1 MVQTRVFYALKP
13 LLPRRLQIELRR
25 RMVLHGKAIYAATW
39 PIDKAAARPP
49 ARWGGWPGGKRFA
62 LVLTHDVEHFFGQRK
77 CLALARL
84 EEVRGFRSSFNFV
97 PERYPVLAEVHKS
110 LRSMGFEIG
119 VHDFNHDGKLF
130 MSERLFDLRA
140 RLINRYLAQWSATGF
155 RSAAMHHNLEW
166 IGRLDIEYDCST
178 FDTDPFEPQPDGV
191 RTIFP
196 FHVRTNGRG
205 REYVEMPYTLPQD
218 FTLYVLMKEEGPVIW
233 KRKLDWVAAHG
244 GMALVNVHPDYMSF
258 DGSRRGLEQ
267 YPASHYI
274 DLLDYAYSTYR
285 GDYWQV
291 LPGEVANFWKGF
303 RDGVYIP
310 TTEAA
315 AV

>member
-1 MVQTRVFYALKP
+1 MFKTRVFYALKP

-25 RMVLHGKAIYAATW
+25 RVVRHGKQIYAATW
-39 PIDKAAARPP
+39 PIDRTAARPP
-49 ARWGGWPGGKRFA
+49 ASWHGWPGKKRFA

-77 CLALARL
+77 CLELARM

-97 PERYPVLAEVHKS
+97 PERYPASKEVRKG

-119 VHDFNHDGKLF
+119 VHDYNHDGKLF
-130 MSERLFDLRA
+130 QSERLFDQRA
-140 RLINRYLAQWSATGF
+140 KAINRYLAQWSATGF

-196 FHVRTNGRG
+196 FSVRTKGTRK
-205 REYVEMPYTLPQD
+205 EYVEMPYTLPQD
-218 FTLYVLMKEEGPVIW
+218 FTLYVLMREDGPAIW
-233 KRKLDWVAAHG
+233 KRKLDWIAENG
-244 GMALVNVHPDYMSF
+244 GMALVNVHPDYMCF
-258 DGSRRGLEQ
+258 DGNPRGLEQ
-267 YPASHYI
+267 YPAEHYV
-274 DLLDYAYSTYR
+274 DLLDYVYTRYA

-291 LPGEVANFWKGF
+291 LPGELARFWKGL
-303 RDGVYIP
+303 REP
-310 TTEAA
+310 SQPAETETDAS
-315 AV
+315 

>member
-1 MVQTRVFYALKP
+1 MLKTRVFYALKP
-13 LLPRRLQIELRR
+13 LVPRRLQLELRR
-25 RMVLHGKAIYAATW
+25 RMVLHGKTIYASTW
-39 PIDKAAARPP
+39 PIDTAAARPP
-49 ARWGGWPGGKRFA
+49 TGWNGWPGGKRFA

-77 CLALARL
+77 CLELARL

-97 PERYPVLAEVHKS
+97 PERYPVSKALHKS

-119 VHDFNHDGKLF
+119 VHDYNHDGKLF
-130 MSERLFDLRA
+130 SSERLFDLRA
-140 RLINRYLAQWSATGF
+140 KAINRYLAEWSATGF
-155 RSAAMHHNLEW
+155 RSGAMHHNLEW

-196 FHVRTNGRG
+196 FQVNTKGSPK
-205 REYVEMPYTLPQD
+205 EYVEMPYTLPQD
-218 FTLYVLMKEEGPVIW
+218 FTLYVLMKEEGPTIW
-233 KRKLDWVAAHG
+233 KRKLDWVAANG

-274 DLLDYAYSTYR
+274 DLLDYAYSKY
-285 GDYWQV
+285 GGEYWQV
-291 LPGEVANFWKGF
+291 LPSELAHFWSKI
-303 RDGVYIP
+303 RHKIRNVK
-310 TTEAA
+310 TEAGA
-315 AV
+315 S